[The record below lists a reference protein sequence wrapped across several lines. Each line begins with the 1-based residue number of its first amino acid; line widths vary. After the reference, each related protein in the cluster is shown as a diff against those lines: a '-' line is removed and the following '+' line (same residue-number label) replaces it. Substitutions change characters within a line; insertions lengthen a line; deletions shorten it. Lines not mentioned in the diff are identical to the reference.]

1 MSKILLHS
9 STAMDEDM
17 SEDNVNVLERARE
30 NLDTFSGLG
39 FETEYLLGMKV
50 GWKLDTGAV
59 TEPDKSVITVWLAS
73 TSKSDNKGWAL
84 ERFNVNL
91 D

>member
-9 STAMDEDM
+9 STVIDVDM
-17 SEDNVNVLERARE
+17 SDDNVNVLERARE

-39 FETEYLLGMKV
+39 FETENLLGMKV

-59 TEPDKSVITVWLAS
+59 TEPDKSVTTVWLAS
-73 TSKSDNKGWAL
+73 KSKSVNKGWAL
-84 ERFNVNL
+84 EMFNVNL

>member
-9 STAMDEDM
+9 STVIDVDIREDK
-17 SEDNVNVLERARE
+17 VKVLDRALE

-39 FETEYLLGMKV
+39 FETENLLGMKV

-59 TEPDKSVITVWLAS
+59 TDPDKSVMTVW
-73 TSKSDNKGWAL
+73 
-84 ERFNVNL
+84 
-91 D
+91 